1 MKEKTWNKILIGIS
15 FILLTIVIT
24 VSRGYK
30 DSISGTLTG
39 RQALKAQEMY
49 MTEFEVYAN
58 DIDTVMTLYL
68 TDSIQ
73 EEDFLNHLSLFQE
86 QLYVMQTAYT
96 SDMENYL
103 VRTGTH
109 TYDTKRGCEAVKEC
123 YNVMQNLLDMMKENY
138 QDKDAL
144 SYKYLAY
151 HQEVISTV
159 SDYMTAKKLV
169 FEQEENHE

>member
-68 TDSIQ
+68 TDS
-73 EEDFLNHLSLFQE
+73 
-86 QLYVMQTAYT
+86 T
-96 SDMENYL
+96 
-103 VRTGTH
+103 
-109 TYDTKRGCEAVKEC
+109 
-123 YNVMQNLLDMMKENY
+123 
-138 QDKDAL
+138 
-144 SYKYLAY
+144 
-151 HQEVISTV
+151 
-159 SDYMTAKKLV
+159 
-169 FEQEENHE
+169 